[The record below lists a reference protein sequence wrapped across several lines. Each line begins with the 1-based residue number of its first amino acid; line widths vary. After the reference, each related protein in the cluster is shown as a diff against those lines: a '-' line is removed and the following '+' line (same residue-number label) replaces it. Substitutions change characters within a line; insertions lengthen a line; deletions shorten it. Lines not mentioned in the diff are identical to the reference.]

1 MSRNWLL
8 ALVMGTVF
16 LVCATPVCAKA
27 LVDFSQ
33 VAKKAIPAV
42 VSIQVKYK
50 PQQQADPFAGLHN
63 EFFERFF
70 GGQQIR
76 IEQPAQVLPPQYG
89 QASGFIVSADGK
101 LLTNSHVV
109 RGMDE
114 IKAIL
119 QDGREFHA
127 ELLGLDPETDVAVLK
142 IDAID
147 LPFIELGDSSKLE
160 PGQWV
165 LAVGSPLGLSAS
177 VSAGVVSAI
186 GRNELAVAERED
198 FIQTDA
204 AINRGNSGGPLL
216 NVDGKVI
223 GMATAKAVDVYG
235 ASGIGFAIPSSILRQ
250 VYDEIVENGK
260 VTRGFV
266 GVRLQ
271 PITYELSQALKLA
284 KAQGA
289 LVTEVDVNSPA
300 AKAGILPGDVITNI
314 NHQPVVNAMS
324 ARNNI
329 GLAKPG
335 TDLNIEVMRHGESK
349 NLIITTASFPDEKT
363 PVAKESVVNIFGIT
377 VGTLTAAQAKE
388 AGVPEAQG
396 VMVTAVETNSVAAL
410 AGLKKGA
417 VITEVNR
424 QKVES
429 PEQFNSLVSGMKPG
443 DRVLLLVKQNQVA
456 SFLALIV
463 R

>member
-1 MSRNWLL
+1 MSRSWLGM
-8 ALVMGTVF
+8 LVVGIVF
-16 LVCATPVCAKA
+16 LVGEMPVCAQA
-27 LVDFSQ
+27 PVDFTQ

-50 PQQQADPFAGLHN
+50 AQQVADPFAGLHN

-70 GGQQIR
+70 GGQQFR
-76 IEQPAQVLPPQYG
+76 VEQPSQVLPPQYG

-119 QDGREFHA
+119 QDGREFNA
-127 ELLGLDPETDVAVLK
+127 ELLGQDPETDVAVLK
-142 IDAID
+142 IDATN

-177 VSAGVVSAI
+177 VSAGVVSAT
-186 GRNELAVAERED
+186 GRNQLAVVERED

-216 NVDGKVI
+216 NLDGKVI
-223 GMATAKAVDVYG
+223 GMATAKAIDAYG

-250 VYDEIVENGK
+250 VFDEIVENGK

-284 KAQGA
+284 KVQGA
-289 LVTEVDVNSPA
+289 LVTEVELNSPA
-300 AKAGILPGDVITNI
+300 ARAGMLPGDVIMNI
-314 NHQPVVNAMS
+314 NDQPVANSVS

-335 TDLNIEVMRHGESK
+335 TDLHLKVVRHGETK
-349 NLIITTASFPDEKT
+349 DLKVTIAAFPDET
-363 PVAKESVVNIFGIT
+363 TSIAKESAVNIFGIT
-377 VGTLTAAQAKE
+377 VGTLTLAQATE
-388 AGVPEAQG
+388 AGMAEEKG
-396 VMVTAVETNSVAAL
+396 VMVIEVEPNSVAAL

-424 QKVES
+424 QKIES
-429 PEQFNSLVSGMKPG
+429 PEQFNSLVSGMKSG
-443 DRVLLLVKQNQVA
+443 ERILLLVKQNQVA